1 MDIFKNVQ
9 LVMDFDDCRIHGLS
23 SLIEEMEK
31 KTLTADAFNYIYIYI
46 YITVFILSDP
56 FLAIE

>member
-46 YITVFILSDP
+46 SLCLYSLTHF
-56 FLAIE
+56 